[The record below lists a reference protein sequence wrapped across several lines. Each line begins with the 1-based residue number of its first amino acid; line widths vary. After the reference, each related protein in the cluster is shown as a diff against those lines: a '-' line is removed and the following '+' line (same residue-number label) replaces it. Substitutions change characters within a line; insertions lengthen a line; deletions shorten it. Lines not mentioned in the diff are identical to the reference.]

1 MASQTTTIENILKRE
16 RWVVIAGLS
25 AIVALAWLW
34 LLAGAGTGMNIWR
47 MTTWSF
53 PPPIKPNMV
62 AEWSLTYALLMLSMW
77 WVMMIAMMTP
87 SAAPVILLFGRVY
100 RHEQGRERIGDGVA
114 PTFVFALG
122 YLTSWLLFS
131 AVATLLQWGLEQV
144 GLVHAMLMWSV
155 EAKFSGLLLVA
166 AGLYQFS
173 PLKHACLRHCR
184 SPAQFLAQH
193 YCAGRIGAWRMGMD
207 HGLYCVGCCWVLMA
221 LLFAGGVMNLVWI
234 AGLTIFVL
242 LEKVLPYGHVIARV
256 MGAVL
261 LIAGTAVLAY
271 DGWPS

>member
-1 MASQTTTIENILKRE
+1 M
-16 RWVVIAGLS
+16 VIAGLS

-114 PTFVFALG
+114 PTFIFALG

-131 AVATLLQWGLEQV
+131 AVATLLQWGLEQA

-166 AGLYQFS
+166 AGLYQLS

-193 YCAGRIGAWRMGMD
+193 YRAGRIGAWRMGMD

-261 LIAGTAVLAY
+261 LIAGTAVLAH